1 MITVKEL
8 IIQESDKLTQELQE
22 KLRSLKKLA
31 LDEAWKALQLV
42 VAGVVQIIEAV
53 AKDLEGKHKKEI
65 AMEYINNFYDKAIL
79 LVDIPLVPSFIES
92 IIHSYV
98 KKILM
103 IMVSASIDA
112 TVSIFRQTGVFLR
125 KGEVTNG

>member
-8 IIQESDKLTQELQE
+8 IIQEAEKLTKELQDKLREA
-22 KLRSLKKLA
+22 KKIA
-31 LDEAWKALQLV
+31 LDEAWRSLQLV
-42 VAGVVQIIEAV
+42 VAGVVQTIEAI
-53 AKDLEGKHKKEI
+53 AKELEGKEKKAI
-65 AMEYINNFYDKAIL
+65 AMEYINIFYDKAIL
-79 LVDIPLVPSFIES
+79 VVDIPLVPSFVEA

-112 TVSIFRQTGVFLR
+112 TVSIFRQTGVFLK
-125 KGEVTNG
+125 KGSTE

>member
-1 MITVKEL
+1 MITIKEL
-8 IIQESDKLTQELQE
+8 IIQEADKLTEELQN
-22 KLRSLKKLA
+22 KLKSLKKLA
-31 LDEAWKALQLV
+31 LDEVWKALQLV
-42 VAGVVQIIEAV
+42 VAGTVQIIETIAR
-53 AKDLEGKHKKEI
+53 DLEGKNKKEI
-65 AMEYINNFYDKAIL
+65 AMEYINSFYDKAIL
-79 LVDIPLVPSFIES
+79 VVDIPLVPNFLEP

>member
-8 IIQESDKLTQELQE
+8 IIQEAEKLTNELQN
-22 KLRSLKKLA
+22 KLIELKRITLA
-31 LDEAWKALQLV
+31 EAWKALQLV
-42 VAGVVQIIEAV
+42 VAGVVQVIEAI
-53 AKDLEGKHKKEI
+53 AKDLEGQNKKEI
-65 AMEYINNFYDKAIL
+65 AIEYINSFYDKAM
-79 LVDIPLVPSFIES
+79 LVVDVPLVPSFLEP

-112 TVSIFRQTGVFLR
+112 TVSIFRQTGIFLQ
-125 KGEVTNG
+125 KGKV

>member
-8 IIQESDKLTQELQE
+8 IIQEAEKLTKELQA
-22 KLRSLKKLA
+22 KLQNAKTLA
-31 LDEAWKALQLV
+31 LDEVWRSLQLV
-42 VAGVVQIIEAV
+42 VAGVVQIIEAI
-53 AKDLEGKHKKEI
+53 AKELEGKEKKAI
-65 AMEYINNFYDKAIL
+65 AIEFINAFYDKAIL
-79 LVDIPLVPSFIES
+79 VVDIPLVPSFMEA

-112 TVSIFRQTGVFLR
+112 TVSIFRQTGVFLK
-125 KGEVTNG
+125 KGSL

>member
-22 KLRSLKKLA
+22 KLKSLKKLA

-42 VAGVVQIIEAV
+42 VAGVVQIIEAI

-79 LVDIPLVPSFIES
+79 IVDIPLVPGFIES

-125 KGEVTNG
+125 KGEVNNG

>member
-8 IIQESDKLTQELQE
+8 IIQEADKLTEELQN
-22 KLRSLKKLA
+22 KLKSLKKLA
-31 LDEAWKALQLV
+31 LDEVWKALQLV
-42 VAGVVQIIEAV
+42 VAATVQIIETIAR
-53 AKDLEGKHKKEI
+53 DLEGKNKKEI
-65 AMEYINNFYDKAIL
+65 AMEYINSFYDKAIL
-79 LVDIPLVPSFIES
+79 VVDIPLVPNFLEP